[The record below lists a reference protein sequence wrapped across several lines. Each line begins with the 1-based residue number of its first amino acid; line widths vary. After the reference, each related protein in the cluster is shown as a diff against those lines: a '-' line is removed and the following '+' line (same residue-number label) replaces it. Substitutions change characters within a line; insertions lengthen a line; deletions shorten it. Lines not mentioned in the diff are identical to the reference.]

1 MKNRSERSVVQR
13 RLRNRSRERGA
24 VLVELALILPFLFLL
39 ICGIIEFGWAM
50 SQHLDVRHGAREG
63 ARLVAVDYRSSSTV
77 NGSAQRAELAT
88 ETCRRARINAEPGV
102 NKVVLQ
108 IPAQGAPVGDTG
120 QRATIVVEKK
130 LHTLTGFLDFAL
142 GGVTLRS
149 EVDTRLEQDATW
161 TSDNA
166 AYSVNC

>member
-1 MKNRSERSVVQR
+1 MKNRSGCSIHRR
-13 RLRNRSRERGA
+13 RLRNDSRERGA

-63 ARLVAVDYRSSSTV
+63 ARLVAVDYRSSSAV
-77 NGSAQRAELAT
+77 NGSAQRVEIAA

-142 GGVTLRS
+142 RGITLKS

-161 TSDNA
+161 ATDNA